1 MFKTRPANIKI
12 NSMLLVE
19 CQITSSFDFGV
30 CEAAEK
36 GKQIFWTVSI
46 SQ

>member
-19 CQITSSFDFGV
+19 CQITSSFDFVWYGLYM
-30 CEAAEK
+30 
-36 GKQIFWTVSI
+36 QIYYRK
-46 SQ
+46 